1 MDNQKIRSFI
11 AIELPPGLRNKI
23 AEFQAGLK
31 KPEWDFVKW
40 VGPDLMHLT
49 LKFLG
54 NQSADRLDI
63 VKTVLVAVVGD
74 CRSFNLFT
82 GQTGSFPDG
91 KRIRVFWLGLEGE
104 IERLQNL
111 QKAIDVSLAARG
123 FPVEKR
129 PFTAHLTLAR
139 LRDECSMQE
148 RSAFADSIR
157 GVRFEP
163 TLNFTVD
170 QIALMK
176 SILTPK
182 GPLYTKLAEY
192 KLSA

>member
-11 AIELPPGLRNKI
+11 AIELPPGLRKKI

-31 KPEWDFVKW
+31 KPEWDFVRW

-54 NQSADRLDI
+54 NQSAARLDI
-63 VKTVLVAVVGD
+63 VKTVLAAVVVD
-74 CRSFNLFT
+74 CRSFNLLT

-123 FPVEKR
+123 FPVEKS

-139 LRDECSMQE
+139 LRDECSMQKKN
-148 RSAFADSIR
+148 AFADSIR

-163 TLNFTVD
+163 TLNFTAD
-170 QIALMK
+170 QIVLMK